1 MKTWFQWFILE
12 RTMPFSSFAEGSFIF
27 AGFDFDLRKCINS
40 KAHEDPLSVGIEPA
54 LD

>member
-1 MKTWFQWFILE
+1 MVHNRKDNAV
-12 RTMPFSSFAEGSFIF
+12 SSFSEGSFIF
-27 AGFDFDLRKCINS
+27 AGFDFDLPKCINS